1 MKRSM
6 IRVASAALVVGAML
20 VLLSCSDPGAS
31 PKRAYEVGYCGDI
44 VAANGTGAQDRT
56 DDMLVLF
63 TKAKLASYVGGEVR
77 SIKVG
82 YCDFYMNPATYDYEV
97 EIYAGGSGGA
107 PGAKL
112 FDKAVTLSKGWN
124 DIPLDASVAVESDTM
139 LWAGYSINT
148 KNGWPLAF
156 DGNDRVA
163 GTTFRKMGDSAA
175 YEEYGQHNLCVRLEI
190 WK

>member
-1 MKRSM
+1 M
-6 IRVASAALVVGAML
+6 IRAVSTALAAAAML
-20 VLLSCSDPGAS
+20 VLFSCSDAS
-31 PKRAYEVGYCGDI
+31 PKRAYEVGSYGDI
-44 VAANGTGAQDRT
+44 VAANGMGAQDRT

-82 YCDFYMNPATYDYEV
+82 YCDFYMNPATYDFEV

-124 DIPLDASVAVESDTM
+124 DIPLDASVAVDSDTM

-156 DGNDRVA
+156 DDGDRVA